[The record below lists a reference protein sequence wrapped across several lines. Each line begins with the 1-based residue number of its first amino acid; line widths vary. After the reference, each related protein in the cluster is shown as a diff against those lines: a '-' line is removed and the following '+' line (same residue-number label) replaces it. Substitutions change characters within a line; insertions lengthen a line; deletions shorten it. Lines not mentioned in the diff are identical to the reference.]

1 MLVAE
6 VESEALKLRSVDK
19 IHLTEALLSSLDKP
33 DDLVEQKWVDE
44 SERRY
49 KAYKSGDIKG
59 IPLDQVSPRL
69 RSKGYSSDL
78 YRTPAS

>member
-6 VESEALKLRSVDK
+6 VESEALKLRPVDK
-19 IHLTEALLSSLDKP
+19 IHLTEVLLSSLDKP
-33 DDLVEQKWVDE
+33 DELVEQKWVDE

-59 IPLDQVSPRL
+59 VPLDQFSPRL
-69 RSKGYSSDL
+69 SS
-78 YRTPAS
+78 

>member
-6 VESEALKLRSVDK
+6 VESEALKLRPVEK

-33 DDLVEQKWVDE
+33 DEFVEQKWVDE

-49 KAYKSGDIKG
+49 KAYKSGDING
-59 IPLDQVSPRL
+59 IPLDQFSPRL
-69 RSKGYSSDL
+69 SS
-78 YRTPAS
+78 

>member
-6 VESEALKLRSVDK
+6 VESEALKLRPVDK

-33 DDLVEQKWVDE
+33 DELVEQKWVDE

-49 KAYKSGDIKG
+49 DAYKKGDLKG
-59 IPLDQVSPRL
+59 IPLDQFSPRL
-69 RSKGYSSDL
+69 SS
-78 YRTPAS
+78 